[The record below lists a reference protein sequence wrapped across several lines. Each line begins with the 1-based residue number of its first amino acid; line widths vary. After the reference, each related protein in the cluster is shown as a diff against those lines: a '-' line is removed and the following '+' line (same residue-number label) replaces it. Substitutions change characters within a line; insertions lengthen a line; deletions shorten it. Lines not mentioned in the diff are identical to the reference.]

1 MSEKQQPN
9 KRKFIIAAGIL
20 FLFVGLAGG
29 GWWWYQS
36 TKMISTDD
44 ARVSGTIVSVSPK
57 ISGRIAEVLVKEGDT
72 VKAGQILTKIDVRD
86 AAVQKKQA
94 EAALAA
100 AKAKYDAIL
109 AGSRPQEIGQARAG
123 ADQAQASADQA
134 LANLN
139 NAEKT
144 YQRMSKLYADDAIS
158 TTQRD
163 YAEAAYLMAKE
174 GWKAAREA
182 TNSAGQKLDLVVSG
196 SREEDIRA
204 TAAQVKQA
212 EATLEAANL
221 NNEYTDILSPVDG
234 VIALKNVN
242 SGEVV
247 TAGQTLFSVVDSKDL
262 WLNARIEE
270 TKIGK
275 IKTGQKAD
283 YTIDGYPGRTFTGKV
298 YEIGI
303 ATNSTFALVPT
314 ENTSGNFTK
323 VTQRI
328 SIKITLPENSSG
340 IIFRPGM
347 QALIDIHLQ

>member
-1 MSEKQQPN
+1 MSDRYQLN
-9 KRKFIIAAGIL
+9 KHKITIAAGIF
-20 FLFVGLAGG
+20 FLLAGLAGG

-36 TKMISTDD
+36 TKLVSTDD
-44 ARVSGTIVSVSPK
+44 ARVSGTIVSIGPK

-72 VKAGQILTKIDVRD
+72 VQTGQILARIDVRD

-94 EAALAA
+94 EAALAT
-100 AKAKYDAIL
+100 AKAKYDAIA

-123 ADQAQASADQA
+123 AEQAQAAADQA
-134 LANLN
+134 LANLR

-144 YQRMSKLYADDAIS
+144 YQRMSKLYEDGAIS

-163 YAEAAYLMAKE
+163 NAETAYLMAKE
-174 GWKAAREA
+174 SWKAACKS
-182 TNSAGQKLDLVVSG
+182 TNSAGQKLDLVEAG
-196 SREEDIRA
+196 SREEEIRA
-204 TAAQVKQA
+204 AAAQVQQA
-212 EATLEAANL
+212 EAALEAASL

-234 VIALKNVN
+234 IIALKDVN

-247 TAGQTLFSVVDSKDL
+247 TVGQTLFSVVDSKDL

-275 IKTGQKAD
+275 IKLNQTVD
-283 YTIDGYPGRTFTGKV
+283 YTIDGYPGRTFTGEV

-328 SIKITLPENSSG
+328 PIKITLPENSG
-340 IIFRPGM
+340 IVFRPGM